1 MFQTERNVT
10 KWQVIHSGSL
20 GSLCRDYHELLC
32 NQADGTKCKPNARF
46 VKGPGGPGNHY
57 FQNQNKMAAEVGV
70 VAQSENKFA
79 LDLYEILRNEGNLV
93 TENLFYSPASLLI
106 ALAMTCLGAR
116 GKTAEELA
124 SVLHLIPDSSSRPNM
139 KKFLSNLNSSSD
151 NNTKLLTANKL
162 FIEKGLEILKSYRA
176 GIQEFYDSEIASVDY
191 KERTEEVREEI
202 NKWVE
207 QKTNDKIKGLIPP
220 GMLSSDTRLV
230 LVNAIYFKGLWL
242 QPFLKEETFPGTFFV
257 AANQKVQVQMMRQ
270 EAHFK
275 FFESKEL
282 GCQIL
287 ELPYIGSKMSMVVF
301 LPVETDGLDSLEG
314 KITYDNFEKSLS
326 TLDSSRPEEVEVFL
340 PKFKLTQQFSLNDV
354 LSKMGAS
361 EMFLAGKAD
370 FSGITADSLYVSQV
384 VHKAFIEVN
393 EEGTEA
399 AAATGIGV
407 KALSLMPM
415 FNADHPFLFFIR
427 HSDTGAILFMGRLLK
442 PSED

>member
-1 MFQTERNVT
+1 M
-10 KWQVIHSGSL
+10 
-20 GSLCRDYHELLC
+20 C
-32 NQADGTKCKPNARF
+32 
-46 VKGPGGPGNHY
+46 
-57 FQNQNKMAAEVGV
+57 QNKMAAEVGV
-70 VAQSENKFA
+70 VAQSANKFA
-79 LDLYEILRNEGNLV
+79 LDLHEILRNEGNLV
-93 TENLFYSPASLLI
+93 NENLFYSPASLLI
-106 ALAMTCLGAR
+106 ALAMTCFGAR

-124 SVLHLIPDSSSRPNM
+124 NVLHLVPDSSSGPNM
-139 KKFLSNLNSSSD
+139 KKFLSSLNSSSD
-151 NNTKLLTANKL
+151 NNTKLVTANKL
-162 FIEKGLEILKSYRA
+162 FIEKSLEILKSYRA
-176 GIQEFYDSEIASVDY
+176 GMEEFYESEITSVDY
-191 KERTEEVREEI
+191 KQRTEEVREEI
-202 NKWVE
+202 NNWVE

-270 EAHFK
+270 EAHSK
-275 FFESKEL
+275 FLESKEL

-287 ELPYIGSKMSMVVF
+287 ELPYIGSKMSMVIF
-301 LPVETDGLDSLEG
+301 LPVENDGLGSLEG

-326 TLDSSRPEEVEVFL
+326 TLDSLRPEEMEVFL

-361 EMFLAGKAD
+361 EMFIAGKAD

-384 VHKAFIEVN
+384 VHKAFIAVN

-407 KALSLMPM
+407 NALSLTPT

-442 PSED
+442 PSEDWHLVYQSFLTN

>member
-1 MFQTERNVT
+1 MHVLLKDREDLVT
-10 KWQVIHSGSL
+10 II
-20 GSLCRDYHELLC
+20 
-32 NQADGTKCKPNARF
+32 
-46 VKGPGGPGNHY
+46 
-57 FQNQNKMAAEVGV
+57 FQNQNKMAAELGV
-70 VAQSENKFA
+70 VAQSANKFA
-79 LDLYEILRNEGNLV
+79 LDLHEILRNEGNLV
-93 TENLFYSPASLLI
+93 SENLFYSPASLLI
-106 ALAMTCLGAR
+106 ALAMTCFGAR

-124 SVLHLIPDSSSRPNM
+124 NVLHLVPDSSSGPNM
-139 KKFLSNLNSSSD
+139 KKFLSSLNSSSD

-162 FIEKGLEILKSYRA
+162 FIEKSLEILKSYRA
-176 GIQEFYDSEIASVDY
+176 GMQEFYESEITSVDY
-191 KERTEEVREEI
+191 KQRTEEVREEI
-202 NKWVE
+202 NNWVE
-207 QKTNDKIKGLIPP
+207 QKTNDKIKGLIPL

-242 QPFLKEETFPGTFFV
+242 QPFLKEDTSPGTFFV
-257 AANQKVQVQMMRQ
+257 AANQTIQVQMMRQ
-270 EAHFK
+270 KAHFK
-275 FFESKEL
+275 FLESKGL

-287 ELPYIGSKMSMVVF
+287 ELPYIGSKMSMVIF
-301 LPVETDGLDSLEG
+301 LPVETDGLGSLEG

-326 TLDSSRPEEVEVFL
+326 TLDSSRPEKMEVFL

-354 LSKMGAS
+354 LSKMGVS
-361 EMFLAGKAD
+361 EMFVAGKAD

-407 KALSLMPM
+407 NVLSLTPM

-427 HSDTGAILFMGRLLK
+427 HRDTGAILFMGRLLK

>member
-1 MFQTERNVT
+1 
-10 KWQVIHSGSL
+10 
-20 GSLCRDYHELLC
+20 
-32 NQADGTKCKPNARF
+32 
-46 VKGPGGPGNHY
+46 
-57 FQNQNKMAAEVGV
+57 MAAEVGV
-70 VAQSENKFA
+70 VGYRVVAQSANKFA
-79 LDLYEILRNEGNLV
+79 LDLHEILRNEGNLV
-93 TENLFYSPASLLI
+93 NENLFYSPASLLI
-106 ALAMTCLGAR
+106 ALAMTCFGAR
-116 GKTAEELA
+116 GKTSEELA
-124 SVLHLIPDSSSRPNM
+124 SVLHIIPDSSSGPNM

-151 NNTKLLTANKL
+151 NNTKLPTANKL
-162 FIEKGLEILKSYRA
+162 FIEKSLEILKSYRA
-176 GIQEFYDSEIASVDY
+176 GMQEFYESEITSVDY
-191 KERTEEVREEI
+191 KQRTEEVREEI
-202 NKWVE
+202 NNWVE
-207 QKTNDKIKGLIPP
+207 QKTNDKIKGLILP

-275 FFESKEL
+275 FLESKEL

-287 ELPYIGSKMSMVVF
+287 ELPYIGSKMSMVIF
-301 LPVETDGLDSLEG
+301 LPVETDGLGSLEG

-326 TLDSSRPEEVEVFL
+326 TLDSSRPEEMEVFL
-340 PKFKLTQQFSLNDV
+340 PKFKLTQQFSLNDI

-361 EMFLAGKAD
+361 EMFIAGKAD

-407 KALSLMPM
+407 SALSLTPM
-415 FNADHPFLFFIR
+415 FNVDHLFLFFIR
-427 HSDTGAILFMGRLLK
+427 HSDTDAILFMGRLLK

>member
-1 MFQTERNVT
+1 
-10 KWQVIHSGSL
+10 
-20 GSLCRDYHELLC
+20 
-32 NQADGTKCKPNARF
+32 
-46 VKGPGGPGNHY
+46 
-57 FQNQNKMAAEVGV
+57 MAAKLGV

-79 LDLYEILRNEGNLV
+79 LDLHEILRNEGNLV
-93 TENLFYSPASLLI
+93 NENLFYSPASLLI
-106 ALAMTCLGAR
+106 ALAMTCFGAR

-124 SVLHLIPDSSSRPNM
+124 SVLHLIPDSSSGPNM

-162 FIEKGLEILKSYRA
+162 FIEKSLEILKSYRA
-176 GIQEFYDSEIASVDY
+176 GIQEFYESEISSLDY
-191 KERTEEVREEI
+191 KQRTEEVREEI

-207 QKTNDKIKGLIPP
+207 QKTNDKIKGLIPL

-275 FFESKEL
+275 FFESEEL

-287 ELPYIGSKMSMVVF
+287 ELPYVGSKMSMVIF
-301 LPVETDGLDSLEG
+301 LPVETDGLVSLEG
-314 KITYDNFEKSLS
+314 RITYDNFAKSLS
-326 TLDSSRPEEVEVFL
+326 TLHSSRPEEMEVFL

-354 LSKMGAS
+354 LSRMGAS
-361 EMFLAGKAD
+361 EMFIAGKAD

-399 AAATGIGV
+399 AAASGIGV
-407 KALSLMPM
+407 NALSLKPM
-415 FNADHPFLFFIR
+415 FNAPI
-427 HSDTGAILFMGRLLK
+427 
-442 PSED
+442 

>member
-1 MFQTERNVT
+1 MLTIVF
-10 KWQVIHSGSL
+10 
-20 GSLCRDYHELLC
+20 
-32 NQADGTKCKPNARF
+32 
-46 VKGPGGPGNHY
+46 
-57 FQNQNKMAAEVGV
+57 QNKMVAEVGV
-70 VAQSENKFA
+70 GARSANKFA
-79 LDLYEILRNEGNLV
+79 LDLHEILRSEGNLV
-93 TENLFYSPASLLI
+93 NENLFYSPASLLI
-106 ALAMTCLGAR
+106 ALAMTCFGAR
-116 GKTAEELA
+116 GKTAQELA
-124 SVLHLIPDSSSRPNM
+124 TVLHLIPDSSSGPNM
-139 KKFLSNLNSSSD
+139 KRFLSNLNSSSD

-162 FIEKGLEILKSYRA
+162 FIEKSLEILKSYRA
-176 GIQEFYDSEIASVDY
+176 GIQEFYDSEVTSVDY
-191 KERTEEVREEI
+191 KQRTEEVREEI

-275 FFESKEL
+275 FFEPEEL

-287 ELPYIGSKMSMVVF
+287 ELPYIGSKMSMVIF
-301 LPVETDGLDSLEG
+301 LPVETDGLVSLEG
-314 KITYDNFEKSLS
+314 RITYDNFEKSLS
-326 TLDSSRPEEVEVFL
+326 TLHSSRPEEMEVFL

-361 EMFLAGKAD
+361 EMFIAGKAD
-370 FSGITADSLYVSQV
+370 FSGISADSLYVSQV

-399 AAATGIGV
+399 AAASGIGV
-407 KALSLMPM
+407 NALSLKPM
-415 FNADHPFLFFIR
+415 FNAPINVNP
-427 HSDTGAILFMGRLLK
+427 MGGGGGVRVRGGDLTDFKIFRSNSPGWETKVQSKVSKK
-442 PSED
+442 PLPQGKKSKQTML

>member
-1 MFQTERNVT
+1 MPNVRLFRRESVWPPGSCEAIKTKTESGKCFCIRVVLSIKLKLIVT
-10 KWQVIHSGSL
+10 STNLEHRENERQRKRESRATGRRSKRKRARA
-20 GSLCRDYHELLC
+20 RD
-32 NQADGTKCKPNARF
+32 
-46 VKGPGGPGNHY
+46 
-57 FQNQNKMAAEVGV
+57 
-70 VAQSENKFA
+70 
-79 LDLYEILRNEGNLV
+79 
-93 TENLFYSPASLLI
+93 
-106 ALAMTCLGAR
+106 
-116 GKTAEELA
+116 KT
-124 SVLHLIPDSSSRPNM
+124 S
-139 KKFLSNLNSSSD
+139 LNSSSD

-162 FIEKGLEILKSYRA
+162 FIEKSLEILKSYRA
-176 GIQEFYDSEIASVDY
+176 GMLEFYESEITSVDY
-191 KERTEEVREEI
+191 KQRTEEVRQEI

-275 FFESKEL
+275 FFESEEL

-287 ELPYIGSKMSMVVF
+287 EMPYIGSKMSMVIF
-301 LPVETDGLDSLEG
+301 LPVETDGLVSLEG

-326 TLDSSRPEEVEVFL
+326 TLDSSRPEEMEVFL

-361 EMFLAGKAD
+361 EMFIAGKAD

-407 KALSLMPM
+407 NALSLKPM

-427 HSDTGAILFMGRLLK
+427 HNDAGAILFMGRLLK

>member
-1 MFQTERNVT
+1 MHVLLKDREDLVT
-10 KWQVIHSGSL
+10 II
-20 GSLCRDYHELLC
+20 
-32 NQADGTKCKPNARF
+32 
-46 VKGPGGPGNHY
+46 
-57 FQNQNKMAAEVGV
+57 FQNQNKMAAELGV
-70 VAQSENKFA
+70 VAQSANKFA
-79 LDLYEILRNEGNLV
+79 LDLHEILRNKGNLV
-93 TENLFYSPASLLI
+93 SENLFYSPASLLI
-106 ALAMTCLGAR
+106 ALAMTCFGAR

-124 SVLHLIPDSSSRPNM
+124 NVLHLVPDSSSGSNM
-139 KKFLSNLNSSSD
+139 KKFLSSLNSSSD

-162 FIEKGLEILKSYRA
+162 FIEKSLEILKSYRA
-176 GIQEFYDSEIASVDY
+176 GMQEFYESEITSVDY
-191 KERTEEVREEI
+191 KQRTEEVREEI
-202 NKWVE
+202 NNWVE
-207 QKTNDKIKGLIPP
+207 QKTNDKIKGLIPL

-242 QPFLKEETFPGTFFV
+242 QPFLKEDTSPGTFFV
-257 AANQKVQVQMMRQ
+257 AANQTIQVQMMRQ

-275 FFESKEL
+275 FLESKGL

-287 ELPYIGSKMSMVVF
+287 ELPYIGSKMSMVIF
-301 LPVETDGLDSLEG
+301 LPLETDGLGSLEG

-326 TLDSSRPEEVEVFL
+326 TLDSSRPEEIEVFL

-361 EMFLAGKAD
+361 EMFIAGKAD

-407 KALSLMPM
+407 NALSLTPM

-427 HSDTGAILFMGRLLK
+427 HRDTGAILFMGRLLK

>member
-1 MFQTERNVT
+1 
-10 KWQVIHSGSL
+10 
-20 GSLCRDYHELLC
+20 
-32 NQADGTKCKPNARF
+32 
-46 VKGPGGPGNHY
+46 
-57 FQNQNKMAAEVGV
+57 MAAEVGV
-70 VAQSENKFA
+70 VAQSANKFA
-79 LDLYEILRNEGNLV
+79 LDLHEILRNESSLV
-93 TENLFYSPASLLI
+93 DENLFYSPASLLI
-106 ALAMTCLGAR
+106 ALAMTCFGAR
-116 GKTAEELA
+116 GKTAEELE
-124 SVLHLIPDSSSRPNM
+124 SVLHLIPDSSSGPNM

-162 FIEKGLEILKSYRA
+162 FIEKSLEILKSYRA
-176 GIQEFYDSEIASVDY
+176 GIHEFYDSEITSVDY
-191 KERTEEVREEI
+191 KQRTEEVREEI

-242 QPFLKEETFPGTFFV
+242 QPFMKEETFPGTFFV
-257 AANQKVQVQMMRQ
+257 ATNQKVQVQIMRQ

-287 ELPYIGSKMSMVVF
+287 EMPYIGGKMSMVIF
-301 LPVETDGLDSLEG
+301 LPVETDGLGSLEG

-326 TLDSSRPEEVEVFL
+326 TLDSSRPEEMEVFL

-361 EMFLAGKAD
+361 EMFIAGKAD
-370 FSGITADSLYVSQV
+370 FRGITADSLYVSQV

-399 AAATGIGV
+399 AAATGIGLN
-407 KALSLMPM
+407 ALSLTPM

-427 HSDTGAILFMGRLLK
+427 HNDTGAILFMGRLLK

>member
-1 MFQTERNVT
+1 MHVLLKDREDLVT
-10 KWQVIHSGSL
+10 II
-20 GSLCRDYHELLC
+20 
-32 NQADGTKCKPNARF
+32 
-46 VKGPGGPGNHY
+46 
-57 FQNQNKMAAEVGV
+57 FQNQNKMAAELGV
-70 VAQSENKFA
+70 VAQSANKFA
-79 LDLYEILRNEGNLV
+79 LDLHEILRNEGNFV
-93 TENLFYSPASLLI
+93 NENLFYSPASLLI
-106 ALAMTCLGAR
+106 ALAMTCFGAR

-124 SVLHLIPDSSSRPNM
+124 NVLHLVPDSSSGPNM
-139 KKFLSNLNSSSD
+139 KKFLSSLNSSSD

-162 FIEKGLEILKSYRA
+162 FIEKSLEILKSYRA
-176 GIQEFYDSEIASVDY
+176 GMQEFYESEITSVNY
-191 KERTEEVREEI
+191 KQRTEEVREEI
-202 NKWVE
+202 NNWVE
-207 QKTNDKIKGLIPP
+207 QKTNDKIKGLIPL

-242 QPFLKEETFPGTFFV
+242 QPFLKEDTSPGTFFV
-257 AANQKVQVQMMRQ
+257 AANQTIQVQMMRQ

-275 FFESKEL
+275 FLESKGL

-287 ELPYIGSKMSMVVF
+287 ELPYIGSKMSMVIF
-301 LPVETDGLDSLEG
+301 LPVETDGLGSLEG

-326 TLDSSRPEEVEVFL
+326 TLDSSRPEKMEVFL

-354 LSKMGAS
+354 LSKMGVS
-361 EMFLAGKAD
+361 EMFIAGKAD

-407 KALSLMPM
+407 NALSLTPM

-427 HSDTGAILFMGRLLK
+427 HRDTGAILFMGRLLK

>member
-1 MFQTERNVT
+1 
-10 KWQVIHSGSL
+10 
-20 GSLCRDYHELLC
+20 
-32 NQADGTKCKPNARF
+32 
-46 VKGPGGPGNHY
+46 
-57 FQNQNKMAAEVGV
+57 MAAEVGV
-70 VAQSENKFA
+70 VAQSANKFA
-79 LDLYEILRNEGNLV
+79 LVLHEILRNEDNLV
-93 TENLFYSPASLLI
+93 NENLFYSSASLLI
-106 ALAMTCLGAR
+106 ALAMTCFGAR
-116 GKTAEELA
+116 GKTAEELE
-124 SVLHLIPDSSSRPNM
+124 SVLHLIPDSSSGPNM
-139 KKFLSNLNSSSD
+139 KKFLSSLNSSSD

-162 FIEKGLEILKSYRA
+162 FIEKSLEILKSYRA
-176 GIQEFYDSEIASVDY
+176 GMQEFYESEITSVDY
-191 KERTEEVREEI
+191 KQRTEEVREEI

-257 AANQKVQVQMMRQ
+257 AANEKVQVQMMRQ
-270 EAHFK
+270 EGHFK

-287 ELPYIGSKMSMVVF
+287 EMPYIGSKMSMVIF
-301 LPVETDGLDSLEG
+301 LPVETDGLGSLEG
-314 KITYDNFEKSLS
+314 MIAYDNFEKSLS
-326 TLDSSRPEEVEVFL
+326 TLDSSRPEEMEVFL

-361 EMFLAGKAD
+361 EMFIAGKAD

-407 KALSLMPM
+407 NALSLKPM
-415 FNADHPFLFFIR
+415 FNVDHPFLFFIR

>member
-1 MFQTERNVT
+1 MHVLLKDREDLVT
-10 KWQVIHSGSL
+10 II
-20 GSLCRDYHELLC
+20 
-32 NQADGTKCKPNARF
+32 
-46 VKGPGGPGNHY
+46 

-70 VAQSENKFA
+70 VAHSANKFA
-79 LDLYEILRNEGNLV
+79 LDLHEILRNEGNFV
-93 TENLFYSPASLLI
+93 NENLFYSPASLLI
-106 ALAMTCLGAR
+106 ALAMTCFGAR

-124 SVLHLIPDSSSRPNM
+124 NVLHLVPDSSSGSNM
-139 KKFLSNLNSSSD
+139 KKFLSSLNSSSD

-162 FIEKGLEILKSYRA
+162 FIEKSLEILKSYRA
-176 GIQEFYDSEIASVDY
+176 GMQEFYESEITSVDY
-191 KERTEEVREEI
+191 KQRTEEVREEI
-202 NKWVE
+202 NNWVE
-207 QKTNDKIKGLIPP
+207 QKTNDKIKGLIPL

-242 QPFLKEETFPGTFFV
+242 QPFLKEDTSPGTFFV
-257 AANQKVQVQMMRQ
+257 AANQTIQVQMMRQ

-275 FFESKEL
+275 FLESKGL

-287 ELPYIGSKMSMVVF
+287 ELPYIGSKMSMVIF
-301 LPVETDGLDSLEG
+301 LPVETDGLGSLEG

-326 TLDSSRPEEVEVFL
+326 TLDSSRPEKMEVFL

-354 LSKMGAS
+354 LSKMGVS
-361 EMFLAGKAD
+361 EMFIAGKAD

-407 KALSLMPM
+407 NALSLTPM

-427 HSDTGAILFMGRLLK
+427 HRDTGAILFMGRLLK
-442 PSED
+442 PSEY

>member
-1 MFQTERNVT
+1 
-10 KWQVIHSGSL
+10 
-20 GSLCRDYHELLC
+20 
-32 NQADGTKCKPNARF
+32 
-46 VKGPGGPGNHY
+46 
-57 FQNQNKMAAEVGV
+57 
-70 VAQSENKFA
+70 
-79 LDLYEILRNEGNLV
+79 
-93 TENLFYSPASLLI
+93 
-106 ALAMTCLGAR
+106 
-116 GKTAEELA
+116 
-124 SVLHLIPDSSSRPNM
+124 M
-139 KKFLSNLNSSSD
+139 KKLLSSLNSSSD

-162 FIEKGLEILKSYRA
+162 FIEKSLEILKSYRA
-176 GIQEFYDSEIASVDY
+176 GIQEFYDSEITSVDY
-191 KERTEEVREEI
+191 KQRTEEVREEI

-207 QKTNDKIKGLIPP
+207 QKTNYKIKGLIPP

-242 QPFLKEETFPGTFFV
+242 QPFLKEETFPGTFCV

-275 FFESKEL
+275 FFESEEL

-287 ELPYIGSKMSMVVF
+287 EMPYIGGKMSMVIF
-301 LPVETDGLDSLEG
+301 LPVETDGLVSLEG
-314 KITYDNFEKSLS
+314 KIAYDNFEKSLS
-326 TLDSSRPEEVEVFL
+326 TLDSSRPEEMEVFL

-361 EMFLAGKAD
+361 EMFIAGKAD
-370 FSGITADSLYVSQV
+370 FSGISADSLYVSQV

-407 KALSLMPM
+407 NALSLKPM
-415 FNADHPFLFFIR
+415 FNVDHPFLFFIR

>member
-1 MFQTERNVT
+1 
-10 KWQVIHSGSL
+10 
-20 GSLCRDYHELLC
+20 
-32 NQADGTKCKPNARF
+32 
-46 VKGPGGPGNHY
+46 
-57 FQNQNKMAAEVGV
+57 MAAEVGV
-70 VAQSENKFA
+70 VAQSANKFA
-79 LDLYEILRNEGNLV
+79 LVLHEILRNEGSLV
-93 TENLFYSPASLLI
+93 DENLFYSPASLLI
-106 ALAMTCLGAR
+106 ALAMTCFGAR
-116 GKTAEELA
+116 GKTAEELE
-124 SVLHLIPDSSSRPNM
+124 SVLHLIPDSSSGPNM
-139 KKFLSNLNSSSD
+139 KKFLSSLNSSSD

-162 FIEKGLEILKSYRA
+162 FIEKSLEILKSYRA
-176 GIQEFYDSEIASVDY
+176 GMQEFYESEITSVDY
-191 KERTEEVREEI
+191 KQRTEEVREEI

-257 AANQKVQVQMMRQ
+257 AANEKVQVQMMRQ
-270 EAHFK
+270 EGHFK

-287 ELPYIGSKMSMVVF
+287 EMPYIGSKMSMVIF
-301 LPVETDGLDSLEG
+301 LPVETDGLGSLEG
-314 KITYDNFEKSLS
+314 MIAYDNFEKSLS
-326 TLDSSRPEEVEVFL
+326 TLDSSRPEEMEVFL

-361 EMFLAGKAD
+361 EMFIAGKAD

-407 KALSLMPM
+407 NALSLKPM
-415 FNADHPFLFFIR
+415 FNVDHPFLFFIR

>member
-1 MFQTERNVT
+1 
-10 KWQVIHSGSL
+10 
-20 GSLCRDYHELLC
+20 
-32 NQADGTKCKPNARF
+32 
-46 VKGPGGPGNHY
+46 
-57 FQNQNKMAAEVGV
+57 MAAEVGV
-70 VAQSENKFA
+70 VAQSANKFA
-79 LDLYEILRNEGNLV
+79 LDLHEILRNEDNLV
-93 TENLFYSPASLLI
+93 NENLFYSPASLLI
-106 ALAMTCLGAR
+106 ALAMTCFGAR

-124 SVLHLIPDSSSRPNM
+124 SVLHLMPDSSSGPNM
-139 KKFLSNLNSSSD
+139 KKFLSSLNSSRD

-162 FIEKGLEILKSYRA
+162 FIEESLEILKSYRA
-176 GIQEFYDSEIASVDY
+176 GMQEFYESEITSVDY
-191 KERTEEVREEI
+191 KQRTEEVREEI

-220 GMLSSDTRLV
+220 GMLSSDTKLV

-242 QPFLKEETFPGTFFV
+242 QLFLKEETFPGTFFV

-287 ELPYIGSKMSMVVF
+287 EMPYIGSKMSMVIF
-301 LPVETDGLDSLEG
+301 LPVETDGLGSLEG
-314 KITYDNFEKSLS
+314 KIAYDNFEKSLS
-326 TLDSSRPEEVEVFL
+326 TLDSSRPEEMEVFL

-361 EMFLAGKAD
+361 EMFIAGKAD

-407 KALSLMPM
+407 NALSLKPM

-427 HSDTGAILFMGRLLK
+427 HNDTGAILFMGRLLK

>member
-1 MFQTERNVT
+1 MHVLLKDREDLVT
-10 KWQVIHSGSL
+10 II
-20 GSLCRDYHELLC
+20 
-32 NQADGTKCKPNARF
+32 
-46 VKGPGGPGNHY
+46 
-57 FQNQNKMAAEVGV
+57 FQNQNKMAAELGV
-70 VAQSENKFA
+70 VAQSANKFA
-79 LDLYEILRNEGNLV
+79 LDLHEILRNEGNLV
-93 TENLFYSPASLLI
+93 SENLFYSPASLVI
-106 ALAMTCLGAR
+106 ALAMTCFGAR

-124 SVLHLIPDSSSRPNM
+124 NVLHLVPDSSSGPNM
-139 KKFLSNLNSSSD
+139 KKFLSSLNSSSD

-162 FIEKGLEILKSYRA
+162 FIEKSLEILKSYRA
-176 GIQEFYDSEIASVDY
+176 GMQEFYESEITSVDY
-191 KERTEEVREEI
+191 KQRTEEVREEI
-202 NKWVE
+202 NNWVE
-207 QKTNDKIKGLIPP
+207 QKTNDKIKGLIPL

-242 QPFLKEETFPGTFFV
+242 QPFLKEDTSPGTFFV
-257 AANQKVQVQMMRQ
+257 AANQTIQVQMMRQ

-275 FFESKEL
+275 FLESKGL

-287 ELPYIGSKMSMVVF
+287 ELPYIGSKMSMVIF
-301 LPVETDGLDSLEG
+301 LPVKTDGLGSLEG

-326 TLDSSRPEEVEVFL
+326 TLDSSRPEKMEVFL

-354 LSKMGAS
+354 LSKMGVS
-361 EMFLAGKAD
+361 EMFVAGKAD

-407 KALSLMPM
+407 NALSLTPM

-427 HSDTGAILFMGRLLK
+427 HRDTGAILFMGRLLK

>member
-1 MFQTERNVT
+1 M
-10 KWQVIHSGSL
+10 GP
-20 GSLCRDYHELLC
+20 LC
-32 NQADGTKCKPNARF
+32 
-46 VKGPGGPGNHY
+46 
-57 FQNQNKMAAEVGV
+57 
-70 VAQSENKFA
+70 
-79 LDLYEILRNEGNLV
+79 
-93 TENLFYSPASLLI
+93 
-106 ALAMTCLGAR
+106 
-116 GKTAEELA
+116 
-124 SVLHLIPDSSSRPNM
+124 
-139 KKFLSNLNSSSD
+139 
-151 NNTKLLTANKL
+151 NTKLLTANKL
-162 FIEKGLEILKSYRA
+162 FIEKSLEILKSYRA
-176 GIQEFYDSEIASVDY
+176 GIQEFYDSEVTSVDY
-191 KERTEEVREEI
+191 KQRTEEVREEI

-282 GCQIL
+282 DCQIL
-287 ELPYIGSKMSMVVF
+287 EMPYIGSKMSMVIF
-301 LPVETDGLDSLEG
+301 LPVETDGLGSLEG
-314 KITYDNFEKSLS
+314 KIAYDNFKKSLS
-326 TLDSSRPEEVEVFL
+326 TLDSSRPEEMEVFL

-361 EMFLAGKAD
+361 EMFIAGKAD

-407 KALSLMPM
+407 NALSLKPM

-427 HSDTGAILFMGRLLK
+427 HNDTGAILFMGRLLK